1 MIALYT
7 PEQLSRTFKR
17 KASFIFIPT
26 SATFALRFSRF
37 PNPDVY
43 IHNMKKHNFSAGPAI
58 LPAPVLKEAGKA
70 AANYQ
75 GMGLSL
81 LELSHRGPEF
91 TAIIEEAN
99 ALMRE
104 IIGLPDDYHVLWL
117 SGGASTQFYMVPFNL
132 LDEGETAAYL
142 DTGTWANKAIKEAKL
157 FGNVEVVAS
166 SKEQNY
172 NFIPKGYKVP
182 KHAKYFH
189 ITSNNT
195 IFGTQQ
201 HKFPKSPVPLV
212 CDMSSDFLS
221 RPFDP
226 RPFGLIYAG
235 AQKNLG
241 PAGTTVVIV
250 RDDVLGTV
258 KRAMPSMLD
267 YRTFV
272 KENSLYNTP
281 PVFPI
286 YVSMLTLRWIKKNG
300 GLKGMQRRNRTKAA
314 ILYDE
319 IDRNPLFRGTVARED
334 RSLMNACF
342 VMEEKYAALEK
353 EFLKETEANGMVG
366 LKGHRSVGGFRASI
380 YNAMPKASVQAL
392 ADLMQD
398 YAKRKG

>member
-1 MIALYT
+1 
-7 PEQLSRTFKR
+7 
-17 KASFIFIPT
+17 
-26 SATFALRFSRF
+26 
-37 PNPDVY
+37 
-43 IHNMKKHNFSAGPAI
+43 MKKHNFSAGPAI

-70 AANYQ
+70 AVNYQ
-75 GMGLSL
+75 GTGLSL
-81 LELSHRGPEF
+81 MELSHRGPEF

-104 IIGLPDDYHVLWL
+104 IIGLPEDYHVLWL
-117 SGGASTQFYMVPFNL
+117 TGGASTQFYMVPFNL
-132 LDEGETAAYL
+132 LDDGETAAYL

-157 FGNVEVVAS
+157 FGDVEIVAS

-172 NFIPKGYKVP
+172 TFIPKHFKVP
-182 KHAKYFH
+182 KYAKYFH

-195 IFGTQQ
+195 IFGTQL
-201 HKFPKSPVPLV
+201 HKFPRSPAPLV

-226 RPFGLIYAG
+226 HPFGLIYAG

-250 RDDVLGTV
+250 RDDMLGKV
-258 KRAMPSMLD
+258 KRTMPSMLD

-286 YVSMLTLRWIKKNG
+286 YVSMLTLRWIKKSG
-300 GLKGMQRRNRTKAA
+300 GLKGMQRRNKAKAA
-314 ILYDE
+314 VLYDE
-319 IDRNPLFRGTVARED
+319 IDRNPLFRGTVMKED
-334 RSLMNACF
+334 RSLMNVCF
-342 VMEEKYAALEK
+342 VMEEKYASLEK
-353 EFLKETEANGMVG
+353 DFLRETEANGMVG